1 MDMAWAEHFSLQ
13 LKWAGKAITQMEFAS
28 GGARPPGL
36 TIVRQIAFGVGYSR
50 DSPVA
55 YIEKYRLF
63 RNLEAVRFNYGEVW
77 RETE

>member
-1 MDMAWAEHFSLQ
+1 MFILRIRKDMAWAEHFRLQ

-50 DSPVA
+50 DFTVDS
-55 YIEKYRLF
+55 IKEL
-63 RNLEAVRFNYGEVW
+63 LQIRFL
-77 RETE
+77 